1 MPGCLSGSVPLDHN
15 WVHMS
20 NGQVLRISAILA
32 AVALSASA
40 CVSSTSVVPTASAI
54 RIDGFTLGAL
64 AACSPPVDVDA
75 AALDRSCAGD
85 LKRATAALDTRE
97 PGHPAVVSVAM
108 YADGSQPA
116 PIDVTGEATPP
127 MPAPTHAGPTVT
139 VFVFTL
145 ADGST
150 RATGVA
156 CVDSN
161 PPSCVG
167 VGSYPG

>member
-1 MPGCLSGSVPLDHN
+1 MPVHVSVGTRMAS
-15 WVHMS
+15 WS
-20 NGQVLRISAILA
+20 ISEVARASALVA
-32 AVALSASA
+32 AVALIVSA
-40 CVSSTSVVPTASAI
+40 CVSSTGVVPTVSAI

-75 AALDRSCAGD
+75 AALDRSCAGY

-97 PGHPAVVSVAM
+97 PGHPAVVSVVM
-108 YADGSQPA
+108 FADGGQPA
-116 PIDVTGEATPP
+116 PIDVTGDATPP
-127 MPAPTHAGPTVT
+127 MPAPTHAGPAVT

-156 CVDSN
+156 CVDGS